1 MTEMHYG
8 EDAAGAMQQKT
19 DANADQQNADGEY
32 VGEQGEQIVTVV
44 FTADNHLGYTTF
56 GQQPKKRE
64 ERQQRLRAA
73 FQQATDFAVGQ
84 GVDLFIQ
91 GGDLFDSITPDEQDR
106 SFVAARLAQLRQA
119 NVRVFAIG
127 GTHDTPASSHA
138 TTGKEASTAPA
149 PQLSYARLGALTYLA
164 PATLELEPVII
175 DIHGV
180 RVGICGLS
188 VLADQSGDPL
198 ARMHVSSDIE
208 RAAIPLLLLHAP
220 IEGFAAKSSLL
231 DSCSLVRRESIE
243 RQSAFRY
250 ILAGYHHTHH
260 QLHLGQCD
268 LIVAGATQHIGFD
281 SSGETPGF
289 VFLGLGKNGIRWCK
303 HIAVNSLA
311 LRNLVIH
318 THELWPPD
326 VGARFIAPIAPIA
339 PIVPDQ
345 QNATDAILA
354 RLRPLCDGQTMV
366 QLRLEGTLTR
376 RQYHQ
381 LDLNRLRRF
390 GEEHAFAL
398 AIDDSGLEL
407 ILESETASASAE
419 TGERF
424 SPRAELIALA
434 DEWIAAASDEQ
445 EKQALRATREEL
457 LAAMDER

>member
-1 MTEMHYG
+1 MTEMQYE
-8 EDAAGAMQQKT
+8 EDTAEAGQQ
-19 DANADQQNADGEY
+19 DA
-32 VGEQGEQIVTVV
+32 VGVQKEQIVTVV
-44 FTADNHLGYTTF
+44 FTADNHLGYAAF
-56 GQQPKKRE
+56 GQLPKKRE

-91 GGDLFDSITPDEQDR
+91 GGDLFDSTTPDEQDR

-119 NVRVFAIG
+119 NVRVFALG
-127 GTHDTPASSHA
+127 GTHDTPTSMHA
-138 TTGKEASTAPA
+138 TTGKEAFTAPA

-164 PATLELEPVII
+164 PDTLELEPIII
-175 DIHGV
+175 DVHGV
-180 RVGICGLS
+180 RVGICGLG

-198 ARMHVSSDIE
+198 ARMHVTSDIE
-208 RAAIPLLLLHAP
+208 RAAIPLLLLHVP
-220 IEGFAAKSSLL
+220 IEGLASPL
-231 DSCSLVRRESIE
+231 DSRAQVRRESIE

-250 ILAGYHHTHH
+250 ILAGYHHTYHH
-260 QLHLGQCD
+260 LHFGQCD
-268 LIVAGATQHIGFD
+268 LIVAGATQHIGFNTN
-281 SSGETPGF
+281 GETPGF
-289 VFLGLGKNGIRWCK
+289 VFLGLDKNGIRWCK

-311 LRNLVIH
+311 LRSLVIS

-326 VGARFIAPIAPIA
+326 VGARTLSGGEVIIAPNQP
-339 PIVPDQ
+339 
-345 QNATDAILA
+345 NATDAILA
-354 RLRPLCDGQTMV
+354 RLQPLCDGQTMV

-407 ILESETASASAE
+407 LSESETASASAE

-457 LAAMDER
+457 LAAMDEVKR